1 MKWIGDMNMNA
12 KETIYYPQD
21 EMTTVLVPVTSGC
34 SYNKC
39 AFCGMYKDY
48 KYEQLPFSDIETVL
62 MNTYEYTERV
72 FLTGAEPLSI
82 GYEKMV
88 KLLNMIKK
96 HIPYCA
102 CVASYASIKNVEKY
116 SVEQLSI
123 LHNLGLRLLYI
134 GFETGRDDILE
145 KMNKQHRRDEAI
157 TQARK
162 LNEANLIFN
171 SIILYGIAGK
181 DESVSNAIAT
191 ADMINHFNTNKVI
204 TMNLTVFADTEL
216 SRMVDRGEFTP
227 SIGYERMLELKT
239 LIENLDPKKDTIF
252 DTTHP
257 TNIIKIK
264 GILPKDKNI
273 LLEQLES
280 YMNIMNT

>member
-1 MKWIGDMNMNA
+1 MNT

-21 EMTTVLVPVTSGC
+21 EMTTVLLPVTSGC

-48 KYEQLPFSDIETVL
+48 IYKQVSFSDIENVL
-62 MNTYEYTERV
+62 RNTYEYTEKV

-82 GYEKMV
+82 GYEKMI

-96 HIPYCA
+96 YIPYCA
-102 CVASYASIKNVEKY
+102 CVASYASIKNIESY
-116 SVEQLSI
+116 TLEELSN

-145 KMNKQHRRDEAI
+145 KMNKQHRREEAI
-157 TQARK
+157 KQAKK
-162 LNEANLIFN
+162 LNKANLQFN
-171 SIILYGIAGK
+171 TIILYGIAGK
-181 DESVSNAIAT
+181 GESVANAEAT
-191 ADMINHFNTNKVI
+191 ADMINSFNTNKII

-216 SRMVDRGEFTP
+216 SRMVERGEFTP
-227 SIGYERMLELKT
+227 SIGYERLLELKT
-239 LIENLDPKKDTIF
+239 LIEKLSPSKNTIF

-264 GILPKDKNI
+264 GILPEDRDE
-273 LLEQLES
+273 LLLKLERH
-280 YMNIMNT
+280 MKIMNT